1 MINLIV
7 NGKQKS
13 LDTPMTLLELLE
25 TLGVKSKFVA
35 IGYNGSVVDK
45 GCLGEILIG
54 DGDVLEVVKPVGGG

>member
-1 MINLIV
+1 VINLIV
-7 NGKQKS
+7 NGKRKS

-25 TLGVKSKFVA
+25 KLGVKSKFVA

-45 GCLGEILIG
+45 GCLDAILIG

>member
-7 NGKQKS
+7 NGKRKS
-13 LDTPMTLLELLE
+13 LENPMTLSELLKK
-25 TLGVKSKFVA
+25 LGVKSKFVA

-45 GCLGEILIG
+45 ACLDAIFIG